1 MKPSD
6 VYALTGVADPRLDPT
21 GRLVAYQVWSIDEE
35 ESEYRGAIW
44 VGHADGSA
52 PPRRFT
58 AGEGRDASPRW
69 SRDGKCLAFT
79 SKRGEDKAAQLYV
92 IPADGGEPRKLTELK
107 ESPEEIAWSPDSTR
121 IAFATRVRDE
131 AYEEEE
137 ERKRPPRRITR
148 LLYKL
153 DNVGW
158 TTDRRKHL
166 FVVRADGSEP
176 AKQITDGDCED
187 GAPAWSPDGKKIA
200 FSALRGD
207 RWDTEV
213 VSALFLVDA
222 DGGEPERITPPDGS
236 YGSPSWSPD
245 GTRIAY
251 HFDREDG
258 TFPHHGQIG
267 VLELASGDRRLLTES
282 LDRQCTP
289 FPESREPLWH
299 ADRIVFAAEDR
310 GNAHLYSVSPDDAG
324 APELLVSGE
333 QAVSGWDAV
342 SGTVVYVASTHTT
355 LRELHL

>member
-21 GRLVAYQVWSIDEE
+21 GRLVAYLVWSIDEE

-44 VGHADGSA
+44 VG
-52 PPRRFT
+52 P
-58 AGEGRDASPRW
+58 
-69 SRDGKCLAFT
+69 
-79 SKRGEDKAAQLYV
+79 
-92 IPADGGEPRKLTELK
+92 
-107 ESPEEIAWSPDSTR
+107 
-121 IAFATRVRDE
+121 
-131 AYEEEE
+131 
-137 ERKRPPRRITR
+137 
-148 LLYKL
+148 
-153 DNVGW
+153 
-158 TTDRRKHL
+158 
-166 FVVRADGSEP
+166 ADGSEP
-176 AKQITDGDCED
+176 AKQITHGDCED
-187 GAPAWSPDGKKIA
+187 GAPAWSPDGTKIA

-222 DGGEPERITPPDGS
+222 AGGEPERITPPDGS

-258 TFPHHGQIG
+258 TFPHNGQIG
-267 VLELASGDRRLLTES
+267 VLELASGERRLLTES

-299 ADRIVFAAEDR
+299 AEGIVFAAEDR
-310 GNAHLYSVSPDDAG
+310 GNAHLYSVSPNGSG

-333 QAVSGWDAV
+333 QA
-342 SGTVVYVASTHTT
+342 
-355 LRELHL
+355 

>member
-21 GRLVAYQVWSIDEE
+21 GRVVAYQVWSIDEE

-44 VGHADGSA
+44 VGPADGSA
-52 PPRRFT
+52 PPRQFT
-58 AGEGRDASPRW
+58 AGEARDASPRW
-69 SRDGKCLAFT
+69 S
-79 SKRGEDKAAQLYV
+79 
-92 IPADGGEPRKLTELK
+92 P
-107 ESPEEIAWSPDSTR
+107 
-121 IAFATRVRDE
+121 
-131 AYEEEE
+131 
-137 ERKRPPRRITR
+137 
-148 LLYKL
+148 
-153 DNVGW
+153 
-158 TTDRRKHL
+158 DRRKHL

-187 GAPAWSPDGKKIA
+187 GAPAWSPDGTKIA

-245 GTRIAY
+245 GARIAY

-267 VLELASGDRRLLTES
+267 VLELASRDRRLL
-282 LDRQCTP
+282 
-289 FPESREPLWH
+289 
-299 ADRIVFAAEDR
+299 
-310 GNAHLYSVSPDDAG
+310 
-324 APELLVSGE
+324 
-333 QAVSGWDAV
+333 
-342 SGTVVYVASTHTT
+342 
-355 LRELHL
+355 